1 MFAMDNLSTSSALGR
16 QTNPLK
22 AALLVG
28 VGLAMG
34 LLVGVGMV
42 FGAMFAIV
50 AQLGHASNEGG
61 SRPLITLP
69 ETALHAVATDA
80 GDTFSIATGPID
92 DEVEGLFTLDFL
104 TGDLQCL
111 VVNPR
116 TAAWSVFRYNVL
128 ADLGT
133 RPGGKAAQLLMVTG
147 MWSTRVLGAG
157 ATRPA
162 NSVVYV
168 ADAVSGNVGVYA
180 VPWNRSIPATG
191 RTQEGALVQVG
202 LGKARNVVER

>member
-1 MFAMDNLSTSSALGR
+1 MDQLTTSTAVRRKSH
-16 QTNPLK
+16 PLK

-34 LLVGVGMV
+34 LLVGVGMM
-42 FGAMFAIV
+42 FGALFVIV
-50 AQLGHASNEGG
+50 APRGEASIDG
-61 SRPLITLP
+61 SRPFITLP

-133 RPGGKAAQLLMVTG
+133 KPGGKAAQLLMVTG
-147 MWSTRVLGAG
+147 AWSTRAIGAG

-162 NSVVYV
+162 DSVVYV

-191 RTQEGALVQVG
+191 RTQEGALVQIG
-202 LGKARNVVER
+202 LGKARNIVQR